1 MKPVNAMK
9 EKSREPKPI
18 AERPN
23 LFFAGAVKANPFP
36 NLQDP
41 SKFLTG
47 LTYRTVQY
55 ETEGF

>member
-1 MKPVNAMK
+1 MK

-23 LFFAGAVKANPFP
+23 LFFPGAVKANSLP
-36 NLQDP
+36 NLLHP

-47 LTYRTVQY
+47 LD
-55 ETEGF
+55 TEQCSIRQRGSRLWL